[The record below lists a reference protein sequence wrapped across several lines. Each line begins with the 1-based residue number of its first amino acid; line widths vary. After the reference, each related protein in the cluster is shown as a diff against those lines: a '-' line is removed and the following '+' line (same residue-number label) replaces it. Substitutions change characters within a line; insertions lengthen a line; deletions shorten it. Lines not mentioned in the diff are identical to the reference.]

1 MSPRSGGPSA
11 VVGVGLDRRGVSR
24 YERGMGESESEGA
37 LRPGQPVRV
46 EILREAHAADLPL
59 PEAESLAA
67 AGVDLRAAID
77 DPVYLAPG
85 ERQLIPTGL
94 RIALPSGFEAQ
105 VRPRSG
111 LAYKHGVTVLNSP
124 GTVDADYRGDV
135 GVILINHGQA
145 PFTVEDGERIAQLV
159 LAKYE
164 RIQWSAVDTVDALP
178 SSERGEGG
186 FGHTG
191 TE

>member
-1 MSPRSGGPSA
+1 MSPSTSPT
-11 VVGVGLDRRGVSR
+11 VV
-24 YERGMGESESEGA
+24 
-37 LRPGQPVRV
+37 VRV
-46 EILREAHAADLPL
+46 ANTGADALPAYATAH
-59 PEAESLAA
+59 S
-67 AGVDLRAAID
+67 AGLDLRARLD
-77 DPVYLAPG
+77 SPVVLQPG
-85 ERQLIPTGL
+85 ERRLVPTGL
-94 RIALPSGFEAQ
+94 HIELPEGYEAQ

>member
-1 MSPRSGGPSA
+1 MSEGPSA
-11 VVGVGLDRRGVSR
+11 SSVVVPVVVNTPHALPAYSTPDSAGLDLRAKLDAPVV
-24 YERGMGESESEGA
+24 
-37 LRPGQPVRV
+37 LRPG
-46 EILREAHAADLPL
+46 A
-59 PEAESLAA
+59 
-67 AGVDLRAAID
+67 RA
-77 DPVYLAPG
+77 
-85 ERQLIPTGL
+85 LIPTGL
-94 RIALPSGFEAQ
+94 HFALPQGYEAQ

-145 PFTVEDGERIAQLV
+145 PFIVEDGERIAQLV

-164 RIQWSAVDTVDALP
+164 RIQWSAVETVDALP